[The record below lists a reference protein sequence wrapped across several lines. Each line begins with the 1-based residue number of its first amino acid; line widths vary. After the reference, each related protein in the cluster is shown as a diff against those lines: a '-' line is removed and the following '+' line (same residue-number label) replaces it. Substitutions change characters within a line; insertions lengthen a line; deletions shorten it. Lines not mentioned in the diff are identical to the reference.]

1 MAQKRGKLTAG
12 KARERITSLEQSIA
26 AREQKLEQLIARLER
41 TENPEERL
49 VTARKRLERRL
60 TIEREQLEKLVN
72 LLAPETADTPSESFV
87 SEEIE
92 DIHRSFEEMRQNVAQ
107 IQARFEN
114 TEVPRDLPLRLSS
127 FEERIVR
134 REEADS
140 DLFAQV
146 LSLQT
151 NLDQERQTVRRL
163 SRRIREQD
171 HSIDALREAVEDSVV
186 ATVDLAERLEELEEN
201 ITDRATPSREPAPQ
215 RMDALV
221 QAATEGIADE
231 VRELK
236 NALAEAQGTIEQ
248 LSQAK
253 PAEAQ
258 PGPDLYEERFKQLEA
273 AHQELLQKFQQVQAA
288 PAPASSSPAEPAPRI
303 SPVYGAE
310 AVFRYGPLP
319 KGRPV
324 ALLPN
329 IPA

>member
-1 MAQKRGKLTAG
+1 MGQKRGKLTAG
-12 KARERITSLEQSIA
+12 KARERIVSLEQSIA
-26 AREQKLEQLIARLER
+26 AREQKLEQLTARLER

-49 VTARKRLERRL
+49 ITARKRLERRL

-72 LLAPETADTPSESFV
+72 LLGTEDGSASQAESTYV
-87 SEEIE
+87 SEELE

-107 IQARFEN
+107 IQARFES
-114 TEVPRDLPLRLSS
+114 TELPRDLPSRLSS

-146 LSLQT
+146 LALQT

-201 ITDRATPSREPAPQ
+201 LADRPVAQDGAPASDAALRGLREKVEQLTGALESARNRLDQMESSADAPVQAGPNSDRLSKLEQAQASILARLENLNLSEPAPE
-215 RMDALV
+215 V
-221 QAATEGIADE
+221 SAA
-231 VRELK
+231 
-236 NALAEAQGTIEQ
+236 
-248 LSQAK
+248 
-253 PAEAQ
+253 
-258 PGPDLYEERFKQLEA
+258 
-273 AHQELLQKFQQVQAA
+273 AA
-288 PAPASSSPAEPAPRI
+288 PAGQTR
-303 SPVYGAE
+303 YGQK

-319 KGRPV
+319 KGRPL
-324 ALLPN
+324 AFKQSA
-329 IPA
+329 PA

>member
-1 MAQKRGKLTAG
+1 MAPKRGKLTAG
-12 KARERITSLEQSIA
+12 KARERIESLEQSIA

-41 TENPEERL
+41 TDNPEERL

-72 LLAPETADTPSESFV
+72 LLAPQDGGEEASDSFV
-87 SEEIE
+87 SEELE
-92 DIHRSFEEMRQNVAQ
+92 DMHRSFEEIRQNVAQ
-107 IQARFEN
+107 IQARFES
-114 TEVPRDLPLRLSS
+114 TELPRDLPGRLTS

-186 ATVDLAERLEELEEN
+186 ATVDLAERLEEMEE
-201 ITDRATPSREPAPQ
+201 TLVDRPAQPPPRQPQPQ

-221 QAATEGIADE
+221 QAATEGLNDE
-231 VRELK
+231 MRELK
-236 NALAEAQGTIEQ
+236 KALSDAQARIEE
-248 LSQAK
+248 LSQ
-253 PAEAQ
+253 PAAADQAPESTV
-258 PGPDLYEERFKQLEA
+258 YEERIRQLER
-273 AHQELLQKFQQVQAA
+273 AHHELLEKLSSGQGVPA
-288 PAPASSSPAEPAPRI
+288 PAPVPESSP
-303 SPVYGAE
+303 YGVR
-310 AVFRYGPLP
+310 AVFKYGPLP
-319 KGRPV
+319 KGRRLEMS
-324 ALLPN
+324 A
-329 IPA
+329 PASGAPAT